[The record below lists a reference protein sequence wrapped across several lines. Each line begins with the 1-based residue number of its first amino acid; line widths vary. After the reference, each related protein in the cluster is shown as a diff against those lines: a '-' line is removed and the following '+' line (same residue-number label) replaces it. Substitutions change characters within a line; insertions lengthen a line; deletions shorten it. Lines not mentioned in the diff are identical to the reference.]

1 MPANPDND
9 TGFRQLPMPISDV
22 CCKTWPTLAPPW
34 HRPLWH
40 ACEAG
45 LRHWRCCAHDLSMRK
60 FWRRCNRT
68 QLSSISSW
76 PGCYEVSCLC
86 QVLTCTHINSQ
97 TCPQSRYQGVG
108 RVFRVVA
115 ALWRL
120 MKTLNVW
127 LDGQSAKA
135 SFSLHIPSE
144 DTCATGE
151 ERDNMDCGAKRGSVW
166 FSCPGIWNTASLNA
180 WHLEQI
186 FSPSSA
192 TECSFE
198 RHADMRMYFHG
209 WVPHRWLWPFTRTVS
224 KLHGFLSL
232 FVGLGNDMKWSQVGL
247 AKKSYNI
254 IIIYLSISR
263 VETTSWTSNERYV
276 ESVVANEITLERA
289 SDMKILKKMS
299 LNTHKIYQQVF
310 SLPRTITSTTIPTTW
325 N

>member
-120 MKTLNVW
+120 MKTLMYGLMGNLQRQVSHCTY
-127 LDGQSAKA
+127 L
-135 SFSLHIPSE
+135 LRIPVQQARKE
-144 DTCATGE
+144 TTWIVAPRGVQY
-151 ERDNMDCGAKRGSVW
+151 GSVVQVSEILLHW
-166 FSCPGIWNTASLNA
+166 MPDIWSKYFLQVQQQNA
-180 WHLEQI
+180 HSNGMRTCVCI
-186 FSPSSA
+186 FMGG
-192 TECSFE
+192 C
-198 RHADMRMYFHG
+198 
-209 WVPHRWLWPFTRTVS
+209 RT
-224 KLHGFLSL
+224 GDCDLSL
-232 FVGLGNDMKWSQVGL
+232 AQ
-247 AKKSYNI
+247 
-254 IIIYLSISR
+254 YLSCMGSFLCLLG
-263 VETTSWTSNERYV
+263 
-276 ESVVANEITLERA
+276 LEMVWNDHKLGWLRRA
-289 SDMKILKKMS
+289 I
-299 LNTHKIYQQVF
+299 I
-310 SLPRTITSTTIPTTW
+310 
-325 N
+325 